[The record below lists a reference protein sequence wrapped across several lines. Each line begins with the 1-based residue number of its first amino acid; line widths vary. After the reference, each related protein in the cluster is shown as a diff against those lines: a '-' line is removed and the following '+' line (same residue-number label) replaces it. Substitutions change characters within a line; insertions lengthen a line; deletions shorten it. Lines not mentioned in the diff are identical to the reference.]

1 MWKHLCDMLMLLSV
15 CSADKK
21 DPCQGVTACS
31 GLPILLETHSTVNPG
46 LAALAADFEGIGY
59 ALADLACLYQGKKM
73 LPRSQGDRLWLGL
86 AAMTDAHMLPP
97 STISGM
103 YTHVVLGSP
112 V

>member
-1 MWKHLCDMLMLLSV
+1 MLTLMSM

-31 GLPILLETHSTVNPG
+31 GLPILLEMHSTVNPG

-59 ALADLACLYQGKKM
+59 ALADLACLYQGKAIP
-73 LPRSQGDRLWLGL
+73 PRSQGNRLWLGL
-86 AAMTDAHMLPP
+86 AAMTDANMLPP
-97 STISGM
+97 TTISGR